1 MTKRLCRCT
10 CTVCGAVEFVGGSG
24 GRFRCQACRTAGRFP
39 VGAFPYDGI
48 GMNEAHSA
56 VRRAVKRGELQP
68 ATAFACVDCGKPAQ
82 CYDHRDY
89 SKPLDVVPVCHSCN
103 HKRGPAKPHPG
114 IQEAQ
119 RKARA
124 YYAEVLA

>member
-68 ATAFACVDCGKPAQ
+68 A
-82 CYDHRDY
+82 
-89 SKPLDVVPVCHSCN
+89 
-103 HKRGPAKPHPG
+103 KPHPG

-124 YYAEVLA
+124 YYEEVLV

>member
-48 GMNEAHSA
+48 GMNEAAYADIS
-56 VRRAVKRGELQP
+56 RNRL
-68 ATAFACVDCGKPAQ
+68 
-82 CYDHRDY
+82 
-89 SKPLDVVPVCHSCN
+89 
-103 HKRGPAKPHPG
+103 
-114 IQEAQ
+114 EA
-119 RKARA
+119 
-124 YYAEVLA
+124 AEAEFYGVADLV